1 MTYALIGDYQ
11 KESQGADALNKQ
23 FPRSTAEQFQILPMI
38 RAAAIFRRDARKA
51 IEILNIP
58 QPYELG
64 SSALLYPTYLRG
76 YAYIEL
82 KQGAAAAAEFQKI
95 IDHPGLI
102 QNDIIGAL
110 AKLGLARAYV
120 VAGDAKKAKTAYG
133 NFLTLWKDG
142 DPDIP
147 ILKEAKAEYAKLQ

>member
-110 AKLGLARAYV
+110 
-120 VAGDAKKAKTAYG
+120 D
-133 NFLTLWKDG
+133 
-142 DPDIP
+142 
-147 ILKEAKAEYAKLQ
+147 